1 MGITHEK
8 FAVSFNDKE
17 KKTLFW
23 ILIQFL
29 PTSVKKDENNFDPKA
44 HFFYSDS
51 KRR

>member
-29 PTSVKKDENNFDPKA
+29 PTSVKKDENNGICVFLECV
-44 HFFYSDS
+44 YV
-51 KRR
+51 